1 MVNYENSFIY
11 KIVCNDENIK
21 SCYVGATT
29 GFNSRKNSHKMT
41 CHNENAPNHNI
52 KLYKFI
58 RENGGWNNWKM
69 VLIEEVCCENKLELS
84 KKEREY
90 MESLEADLNTNKAY
104 ITREEKNKN
113 SLEYY
118 HSHKAIIKEQ
128 RAEYFK
134 QYNDRTKEQRREYYK
149 EYNKR
154 EDVKAR
160 NRYLYFKKK
169 RERQLMENNE

>member
-29 GFNSRKNSHKMT
+29 GFVSRRNQHKMT

-58 RENGGWNNWKM
+58 RENGGWNNWEM
-69 VLIEEVCCENKLELS
+69 VLIEEVSCENKLELS

-90 MESLEADLNTNKAY
+90 METLEADLNTNKAY
-104 ITREEKNKN
+104 ITREEKNKY

-118 HSHKAIIKEQ
+118 HSHKELLKEQ

-134 QYNDRTKEQRREYYK
+134 AYNDRTKEQRREYYK

-169 RERQLMENNE
+169 RELQLMANSE

>member
-11 KIVCNDENIK
+11 KIICNDENIK

-29 GFNSRKNSHKMT
+29 SFILRRNQHKMT
-41 CHNENAPNHNI
+41 CNNENAPNHNI

-58 RENGGWNNWKM
+58 RENGGWDNWKM
-69 VLIEEVCCENKLELS
+69 VLIEEISCENKLELS
-84 KKEREY
+84 KKERVY
-90 MESLEADLNTNKAY
+90 MESLEADLNTNKAH

-128 RAEYFK
+128 RAAYFK
-134 QYNDRTKEQRREYYK
+134 RYNERTKEQRKEYYK
-149 EYNKR
+149 EYNNR
-154 EDVKAR
+154 EDIKAR
-160 NRYLYFKKK
+160 CRYLYLKKK
-169 RERQLMENNE
+169 REILMANNE